1 MVSSGFSVKVKWRKV
16 NELNLW
22 VCCWA
27 STRDDNEKSEY
38 VKILLL
44 LRPLKDDRWGS
55 FVGMNVLLTNADPLL
70 LVLVPTYVEFN
81 LVQSTITRVF
91 CSPTL
96 GRKRLK

>member
-1 MVSSGFSVKVKWRKV
+1 MKKV

-27 STRDDNEKSEY
+27 SARDDNEKSEY

-55 FVGMNVLLTNADPLL
+55 FVGMNVLLTNVDPLL
-70 LVLVPTYVEFN
+70 LVLLPTYVESTYYN
-81 LVQSTITRVF
+81 ARVLQSHFRKETVKIT
-91 CSPTL
+91 TL
-96 GRKRLK
+96 ITFGF